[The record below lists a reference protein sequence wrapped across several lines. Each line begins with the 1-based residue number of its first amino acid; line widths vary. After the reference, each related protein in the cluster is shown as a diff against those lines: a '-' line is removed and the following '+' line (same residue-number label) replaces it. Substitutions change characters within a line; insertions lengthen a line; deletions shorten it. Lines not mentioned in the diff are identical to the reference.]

1 MCAKILYEKHYD
13 VTNLLE
19 FMNAP
24 EPIDNGH
31 ETSKAKKDIIS
42 EIYKDITYVP
52 LPDRKESATA
62 FVNKAIKVSELYE
75 VDVKISEHESHISAD
90 YFLYCGCSIARL
102 KDVFRYADDISFF
115 SNIHGYDIVISIDHY
130 THAVCRKGK
139 QILP

>member
-1 MCAKILYEKHYD
+1 
-13 VTNLLE
+13 
-19 FMNAP
+19 MNAP

-90 YFLYCGCSIARL
+90 YFLYWGCSIARL
-102 KDVFRYADDISFF
+102 
-115 SNIHGYDIVISIDHY
+115 
-130 THAVCRKGK
+130 
-139 QILP
+139 